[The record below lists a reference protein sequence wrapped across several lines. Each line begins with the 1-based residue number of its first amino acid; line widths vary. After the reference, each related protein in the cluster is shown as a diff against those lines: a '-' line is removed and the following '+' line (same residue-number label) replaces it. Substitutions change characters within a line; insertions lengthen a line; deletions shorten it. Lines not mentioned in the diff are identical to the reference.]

1 MCAEETVHSAPL
13 RGQEDAPRFVA
24 DDQLGKLA
32 RWMRIVGLDTLY
44 VQEIEDRE
52 LIRTAVE
59 EERILLTRD
68 TRIAAEPGEAECL
81 FIESDNWIQQLRQIL
96 SAYHLKVFPQKLFTR
111 CLLCNSPLSPIGKD
125 DVRERVPPFVFR
137 TQEEF
142 VRCPTCDKIYWQGT
156 HVNHVLEKL
165 KPLL

>member
-1 MCAEETVHSAPL
+1 MCAKETVHSGRL
-13 RGQEDAPRFVA
+13 RGEEEAPRFIA

-32 RWMRIVGLDTLY
+32 RWMRIIGLDTLY
-44 VQEIEDRE
+44 SQEIEDRE
-52 LIRTAVE
+52 LIRAAVE
-59 EERILLTRD
+59 EGRILLTRD
-68 TRIAAEPGEAECL
+68 TRIAAEPGEAKCL
-81 FIESDNWIQQLRQIL
+81 FIESDNWIEQLRQIL
-96 SAYHLKVFPQKLFTR
+96 SAYHLKVLPEKLFTR

-142 VRCPTCDKIYWQGT
+142 VRCPICDKIYWQGT

-165 KPLL
+165 KPLM

>member
-1 MCAEETVHSAPL
+1 MCAKETVHSGRL
-13 RGQEDAPRFVA
+13 RGEEEAPRFIA

-32 RWMRIVGLDTLY
+32 RWMRIIGLDTLY
-44 VQEIEDRE
+44 SQEIEDRE
-52 LIRTAVE
+52 LIRAAVE
-59 EERILLTRD
+59 EGRILLTRD
-68 TRIAAEPGEAECL
+68 TRIAAEPGEAKCL
-81 FIESDNWIQQLRQIL
+81 FIESDNWIEQLRQIL
-96 SAYHLKVFPQKLFTR
+96 SAYHLKVSPEKLFTR

-142 VRCPTCDKIYWQGT
+142 VRCPICDKIYWQGT

-165 KPLL
+165 KPLM